1 MYPRADMD
9 DRMARAREAWRALA
23 GLRDLDHPAFGDVA
37 RAWRVVCQPTF
48 HDDVAITVADLGD
61 GGLLELR
68 VVPSG
73 LRVCAM
79 RDAGFRMGTSAPTS
93 SPRVWLVEL
102 TPAALVAFAT
112 SLPVLPPSPVEPGRD
127 GMTVEHEVLVEGA
140 ARCVMSWNPTRADA
154 PQHHAFVQH
163 LCALAEQTVADPA
176 AHAAL
181 RPLAEYLR

>member
-1 MYPRADMD
+1 
-9 DRMARAREAWRALA
+9 MARAREAWRALA

-79 RDAGFRMGTSAPTS
+79 RDAGFRLGPPPPMA
-93 SPRVWLVEL
+93 SPHVWLGEL
-102 TPAALVAFAT
+102 PPATLIALAR
-112 SLPVLPPSPVEPGRD
+112 SLPVLPPSTVEPGRD
-127 GMTVEHEVLVEGA
+127 GMTVEHEVLVEGT
-140 ARCVMSWNPTRADA
+140 ARHAVSWSPTRADA
-154 PQHHAFVQH
+154 PHHFAFVQH

-181 RPLAEYLR
+181 RTLAGYLR

>member
-1 MYPRADMD
+1 MG

-68 VVPSG
+68 VVPAAA
-73 LRVCAM
+73 RVRAWT
-79 RDAGFRMGTSAPTS
+79 DAGFRLGAPAPVS
-93 SPRVWLVEL
+93 PPRVWLGEL
-102 TPAALVAFAT
+102 TPAALIALAS
-112 SLPVLPPSPVEPGRD
+112 SLPALPPSPVEPGRD
-127 GMTVEHEVLVEGA
+127 GMTVEHEVLVDGT
-140 ARCVMSWNPTRADA
+140 ARHVVSWSPTRADA

-163 LCALAEQTVADPA
+163 LCALARQSVGDPA

-181 RPLAEYLR
+181 RTLAEYLR